1 MTINQNQAAIIDA
14 ALLAASDYITEC
26 IDAICDDE
34 YLEESEEVLA
44 QVNEALDLLRE
55 LNKQEL

>member
-1 MTINQNQAAIIDA
+1 MIDA
-14 ALLAASDYITEC
+14 ALLAASDYITNSIE
-26 IDAICDDE
+26 AICDDE
-34 YLEESEEVLA
+34 YLEESEGVLA

>member
-1 MTINQNQAAIIDA
+1 MTISQNQIVMIDA
-14 ALLAASDYITEC
+14 ALLAASDYITQSIE
-26 IDAICDDE
+26 AICDDE

>member
-1 MTINQNQAAIIDA
+1 MTLSQNQITMIDA
-14 ALLAASDYITEC
+14 ALLAASDHITNSIE
-26 IDAICDDE
+26 AICDDE
-34 YLEESEEVLA
+34 YLEESEVVLA

>member
-14 ALLAASDYITEC
+14 ALLAASDYITES

-34 YLEESEEVLA
+34 YLEEREEVLA